1 MKDHP
6 LTELITKN
14 ILEDILH
21 VGREHTIAI
30 IRQKYWIPNCRGII
44 MRILGSFAKSK
55 KREFCQKVPL

>member
-14 ILEDILH
+14 ILKDILH

-30 IRQKYWIPNCRGII
+30 IRQKY
-44 MRILGSFAKSK
+44 
-55 KREFCQKVPL
+55 

>member
-14 ILEDILH
+14 ILKDILH

-30 IRQKYWIPNCRGII
+30 IRQKYSIPNCRGII
-44 MRILGSFAKSK
+44 MQILGSFVKSK
-55 KREFCQKVPL
+55 KREFFQKVPL